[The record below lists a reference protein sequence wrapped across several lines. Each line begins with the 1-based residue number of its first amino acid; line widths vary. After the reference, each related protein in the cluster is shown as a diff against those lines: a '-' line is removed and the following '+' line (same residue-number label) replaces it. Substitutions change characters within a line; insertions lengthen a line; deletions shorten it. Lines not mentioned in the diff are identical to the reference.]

1 MLEKKLLNIALLLSF
16 ITITYNLVEGG
27 ISIFF
32 GLKDGALA
40 LLGFG
45 IDSFVEILSGLG
57 ITHMVLRMRASEV
70 KSRDKFERFALKITG
85 SSFYILSVGLII
97 GTILNLI
104 KNVKP
109 DTTIPGLF
117 ISLIS
122 IASMK
127 LLMDSKLK
135 IGKKINSDAIISD
148 AKCTK
153 TCLILSIILFFSS
166 LFYLFLKIG
175 YIDIL
180 GTLGIAYYSFLEGK
194 ESFEKATS
202 QNLKCK
208 CEND

>member
-122 IASMK
+122 IATMK